1 MTGSRPYIP
10 LKISPPREF
19 DIYRKI
25 PKDLT
30 QPTVTGAVIS
40 ILSCFFISILFLSE
54 FISYMSPE
62 LVSELYVDNPSSADK
77 IPVSIN
83 ITLLKLD
90 CSVVGLDIQDDMGR
104 HEVGFVEN
112 TEKTPVGSGC
122 RFEGK
127 FFIHKVPGNF
137 HVSTHAAAK
146 QPDKIDMTHIIHDL
160 TFGVKMTD
168 EVRGSF
174 NSLDE
179 MDKSGAN
186 AIESH
191 DYVMKI
197 VPTVYE
203 KSKGERIES
212 YQYTYAYKSYVSI
225 SHSGRIMP
233 AIWFRYDLT
242 PITVKYTRRSI
253 PLYSFLT
260 SVCAIVGGTFTVAGI
275 VDSLVFTASEVFRKF
290 EMGKLS

>member
-1 MTGSRPYIP
+1 MGSTAQHGLRMPAYNRRHRGHSRAWHQPISLLHVGESVRQWQHRRKPCSP
-10 LKISPPREF
+10 LRASLHRCAAADSARGQLF

-90 CSVVGLDIQDDMGR
+90 CNVVGLDIQDDMGR

-186 AIESH
+186 
-191 DYVMKI
+191 
-197 VPTVYE
+197 
-203 KSKGERIES
+203 GELLPP
-212 YQYTYAYKSYVSI
+212 Q
-225 SHSGRIMP
+225 GCGQ
-233 AIWFRYDLT
+233 L
-242 PITVKYTRRSI
+242 
-253 PLYSFLT
+253 
-260 SVCAIVGGTFTVAGI
+260 
-275 VDSLVFTASEVFRKF
+275 
-290 EMGKLS
+290 

>member
-1 MTGSRPYIP
+1 MV
-10 LKISPPREF
+10 F
-19 DIYRKI
+19 DVRR
-25 PKDLT
+25 
-30 QPTVTGAVIS
+30 
-40 ILSCFFISILFLSE
+40 
-54 FISYMSPE
+54 
-62 LVSELYVDNPSSADK
+62 VSELYVDNPSSADK

-160 TFGVKMTD
+160 TFGVKM
-168 EVRGSF
+168 VGSLAF
-174 NSLDE
+174 Q
-179 MDKSGAN
+179 GAAFYN
-186 AIESH
+186 ECRIRIESH

-242 PITVKYTRRSI
+242 PITV
-253 PLYSFLT
+253 
-260 SVCAIVGGTFTVAGI
+260 CAIVGGTFTVAGI